1 VGFIHDLPKKLK
13 EAFAATL
20 EELQEASLL
29 LHVIDLTSPYWEQQ
43 AMAVEGILGEL
54 ALDDHP
60 LIKVYNKLDQFEGDP
75 PTDGVAVSA
84 LRGAN
89 LDLLRQSIESA
100 LFPEQELE
108 ILVPY
113 NRLNE
118 VGRLRDYLKVMAEEY
133 LGDGV
138 RFTVRGR
145 QQDLDQLR
153 SRLAGDGK

>member
-1 VGFIHDLPKKLK
+1 
-13 EAFAATL
+13 
-20 EELQEASLL
+20 
-29 LHVIDLTSPYWEQQ
+29 
-43 AMAVEGILGEL
+43 
-54 ALDDHP
+54 
-60 LIKVYNKLDQFEGDP
+60 
-75 PTDGVAVSA
+75 VSA
-84 LRGAN
+84 RYGAN
-89 LDLLRQSIESA
+89 LDLLRQLIENA

-145 QQDLDQLR
+145 LQDLERLR
-153 SRLAGDGK
+153 SRLTK

>member
-1 VGFIHDLPKKLK
+1 
-13 EAFAATL
+13 
-20 EELQEASLL
+20 
-29 LHVIDLTSPYWEQQ
+29 
-43 AMAVEGILGEL
+43 MAVDEILGEL
-54 ALDDHP
+54 ALDDHS
-60 LIKVYNKLDQFEGDP
+60 LIKVYNKLDKFEGDP

-89 LDLLRQSIESA
+89 LDLLRQLIENA

-113 NRLNE
+113 DRLNE

-145 QQDLDQLR
+145 LQDLERLR
-153 SRLAGDGK
+153 ARLRAPGLAGNK